1 MLIALLAILVGTSA
15 VAIGRGGEL
24 AVEQV
29 DHAPVELG
37 RVSPTDVALLRPPTT
52 LWGYNMQ
59 VTDVALDQIARALR
73 DRDIEIAY
81 LRRQLA
87 DLGYG
92 DYDRPRD
99 FVPKHG
105 RPAIA
110 PPEQD
115 TIEAQ
120 SAEAGGPVQEVSVDP
135 AAEEQAW

>member
-1 MLIALLAILVGTSA
+1 MLIALLAILVGTFA

-29 DHAPVELG
+29 DHAPVDLG
-37 RVSPTDVALLRPPTT
+37 HVSPTDVALLRPPTT

-81 LRRQLA
+81 LQRQLA
-87 DLGYG
+87 DRGYG

-105 RPAIA
+105 RPAIP
-110 PPEQD
+110 PPEPAA
-115 TIEAQ
+115 IEAPA
-120 SAEAGGPVQEVSVDP
+120 AEAGEPGQDAAEDP
-135 AAEEQAW
+135 AAEEQGW

>member
-1 MLIALLAILVGTSA
+1 MPVVMLFALLAIIVGTFV

-29 DHAPVELG
+29 DHAPVDLG
-37 RVSPTDVALLRPPTT
+37 LISPTDVALLRPPTT

-59 VTDVALDQIARALR
+59 VTDTALDQIARALR

-81 LRRQLA
+81 LQRQLA
-87 DLGYG
+87 DLGYS

-99 FVPKHG
+99 FVPKHE

-110 PPEQD
+110 PPEPAA
-115 TIEAQ
+115 IEAP
-120 SAEAGGPVQEVSVDP
+120 AETDEAPADP
-135 AAEEQAW
+135 SAEEQAW